1 MFGFGDS
8 ESKSKEK
15 KPAAG
20 GGGGDGGNEGG
31 GADPAAAGGGG
42 GGDGEEKKIGTMP
55 SGDYVIHI
63 HLQNGKNFFLPDEDT
78 CDPYV

>member
-31 GADPAAAGGGG
+31 GADPAAAGG